1 VDLCLCQRRL
11 PGADAHYLENTV
23 EWFYFAVG
31 LEVIFKEWTVLAESL
46 VTARPHALAYH
57 EVLFVRSQVLVDLPG
72 SHLPDFSN

>member
-1 VDLCLCQRRL
+1 M
-11 PGADAHYLENTV
+11 

-31 LEVIFKEWTVLAESL
+31 LEVIFEEWTVLAEPL

-57 EVLFVRSQVLVDLPG
+57 KLPVVRSQVLVDLPG